1 MRYITQDR
9 EAGNRIESF
18 DTLADAEHA
27 IELYEVDDKQNGVYT
42 PNFYEV
48 SAE

>member
-1 MRYITQDR
+1 MKYITQDR

-27 IELYEVDDKQNGVYT
+27 IELYEEDDMREGAYT